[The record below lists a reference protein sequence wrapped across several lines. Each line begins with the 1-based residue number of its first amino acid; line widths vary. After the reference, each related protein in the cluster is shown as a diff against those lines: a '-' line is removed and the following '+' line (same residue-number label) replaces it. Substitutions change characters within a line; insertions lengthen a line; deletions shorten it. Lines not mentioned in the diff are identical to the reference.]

1 MRHPDVPDLRIVLAD
16 PSHAATVHA
25 MMRELATHEG
35 SLAAA
40 TTSEARWRELLER
53 DDVTVLLATVGDHPA
68 GYVSAVRKLHL
79 WSGHDIV
86 ALDDLFVR
94 AAFRNTGVGE
104 ALMRSLARRSD
115 LPIRWEVE
123 EGNLAGQRFYVRL
136 GARLRRKVVAWWEPG
151 TTGPSVRPPDA

>member
-1 MRHPDVPDLRIVLAD
+1 MHHPDVPDLRIVRAD
-16 PSHAATVHA
+16 PSHAPTVHRL
-25 MMRELATHEG
+25 MRELATHEG

-40 TTSEARWRELLER
+40 TTSEPRWRELLER
-53 DDVTVLLATVGDHPA
+53 DEVTVLLAMVADEPA

-94 AAFRNTGVGE
+94 AAFRNAGVGE
-104 ALMRSLARRSD
+104 ALMRALARRSD

-151 TTGPSVRPPDA
+151 ANDPPVRPPDA